1 MAASYR
7 VAFGAMDEGDLLALK
22 AFVDPVRLRLLGAL
36 SERPATADD
45 LATRLGLPRARLER
59 NLAMLA
65 RGGLLRTSE
74 EGRYELD
81 LARVNGLG
89 RLLDSLEPTA
99 REEASLTG
107 PDGRPLPAEDA
118 KILRGYLDGDRLRE
132 IPAQQRKRLV
142 VLRYLRD
149 RCFTEDRLYPEK
161 EVNQRLGLFHRDV
174 ASLRRY
180 LVDSGLM
187 IRAAGEYRRVPD

>member
-1 MAASYR
+1 
-7 VAFGAMDEGDLLALK
+7 MDEGDLLALK

-36 SERPATADD
+36 SEGPATADN

-65 RGGLLRTSE
+65 RAGLLRTGA
-74 EGRYELD
+74 GRYKLD
-81 LARVNGLG
+81 LARMNRLG
-89 RLLDSLEPTA
+89 RLLDGLESTA
-99 REEASLTG
+99 GDEAPLTG
-107 PDGRPLPAEDA
+107 PDGQPLPAEDA
-118 KILRGYLDGDRLRE
+118 KILRGFLEGHRLRE
-132 IPAQQRKRLV
+132 IPAQQRKRLI

-149 RCFTEDRLYPEK
+149 HCFTEDRPYPEK

-187 IRAAGEYRRVPD
+187 TRAAGEYRRVPD

>member
-1 MAASYR
+1 
-7 VAFGAMDEGDLLALK
+7 MDEGDLLALK

-45 LATRLGLPRARLER
+45 LAARLGLPRARLER

-65 RGGLLRTSE
+65 RSGLLRTGE

-81 LARVNGLG
+81 LGRVNGLG
-89 RLLDSLEPTA
+89 RLLDGLEPTA
-99 REEASLTG
+99 RDEVPLTG
-107 PDGRPLPAEDA
+107 QDGQPLPVEDA
-118 KILRGYLDGDRLRE
+118 KILRGFLEGDRLRE

-149 RCFTEDRLYPEK
+149 RCFTEDRPYPEK
-161 EVNQRLGLFHRDV
+161 EVNQRLGLYHRDV

-187 IRAAGEYRRVPD
+187 TRAAGQYRRVVG